1 MANASCPTCGRPTAA
16 DDSYEQRHDRAFCSA
31 FTSPKCWVW
40 PDPDTA
46 LIHYDV
52 GNSGP
57 RAACGKRKGDV
68 WTSSKA
74 EVNCAGCL
82 AVI

>member
-1 MANASCPTCGRPTAA
+1 MSTSNCPNCGRPTA
-16 DDSYEQRHDRAFCSA
+16 DEKSYQERHDQRYCSPL
-31 FTSPKCWVW
+31 TSPTCWNW

-52 GNSGP
+52 GFSGP

-68 WTSSKA
+68 WTSNKG
-74 EVNCAGCL
+74 EVSCL
-82 AVI
+82 DCLEVI